1 MGALPSLLLHFHIL
15 ILAME
20 VKKKKF
26 KKLSWLFFSSLY
38 YVIDLLYCVVLQVK
52 PLLSQTYKNAMQKK
66 YLTKCSKI
74 LTDFTLKHI
83 QTKLN
88 NRT

>member
-52 PLLSQTYKNAMQKK
+52 PLLSHTYKNAMQKK
-66 YLTKCSKI
+66 VPDKMQQNIDRFHTKAY
-74 LTDFTLKHI
+74 TN
-83 QTKLN
+83 QTK
-88 NRT
+88 